1 MQSGYIALLSST
13 GQPTPLAI
21 NDAVYDDNSRDRSCH
36 TLYPWNGHAIAVH
49 AAEAR
54 HYDPSR
60 GIVASYVLKGLIAR
74 LDVRQDSAINSVQD
88 YCILTQP

>member
-36 TLYPWNGHAIAVH
+36 TLYPWDRHAIAVH

-74 LDVRQDSAINSVQD
+74 LNVSQDSAINSVQD